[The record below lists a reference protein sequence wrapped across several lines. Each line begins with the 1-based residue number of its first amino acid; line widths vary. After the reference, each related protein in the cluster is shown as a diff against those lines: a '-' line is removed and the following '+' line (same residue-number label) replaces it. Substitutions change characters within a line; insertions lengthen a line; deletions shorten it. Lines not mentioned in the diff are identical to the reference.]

1 MLDID
6 DFKRVNDTYGH
17 QQGDLVLRE
26 VAAVLRDCSRE
37 VDEPARYGGEEL
49 AVALQQTDLAGAEAI
64 AERVRTAV
72 EALELPR
79 LDGRGTLRVTVS
91 CGVAASADGDPIAL
105 VAAADAALYAA
116 KRAGKNRT
124 VRADAARRPAD
135 DARAERSLHAPRA
148 AAGAE

>member
-1 MLDID
+1 MLDVD

-17 QQGDLVLRE
+17 QQGDVVLRE

-49 AVALQQTDLAGAEAI
+49 AVALQQTDIVGAEAI

-79 LDGRGTLRVTVS
+79 LDGGGTLHVTVS
-91 CGVAASADGDPIAL
+91 CGVAASSDGDPVAL

-124 VRADAARRPAD
+124 VRADAVV
-135 DARAERSLHAPRA
+135 
-148 AAGAE
+148 AAGGAG

>member
-1 MLDID
+1 
-6 DFKRVNDTYGH
+6 V
-17 QQGDLVLRE
+17 
-26 VAAVLRDCSRE
+26 

-49 AVALQQTDLAGAEAI
+49 AVALQQTDLAGAEAS

-79 LDGRGTLRVTVS
+79 LDGAGTLKVTVS

-124 VRADAARRPAD
+124 MRADAVVAAD
-135 DARAERSLHAPRA
+135 AV
-148 AAGAE
+148 G